1 MAKRAPAPQISRP
14 AESVVLS
21 LPLAQI
27 TADPGQPRKVFEP
40 SALRDLAASIKADG
54 LLQPITVRQVG
65 PEAYMIVAG
74 ERRFRAS
81 QLNGAETIRAI
92 VIEPTDIADIRVKQI
107 IENDQR
113 VDVTPLEQARSY
125 QALMDEKG
133 WTPEQLGERI
143 GKTVNRITDR
153 TVLLKLC
160 PEYQELLATGN
171 LKITEAW
178 ELVRLTPRGQQ
189 ALFNLIRAGKCQ
201 TTADLR
207 NASNALLA
215 AEAQGSMFGDEP
227 EAPTRETKEAASAFE
242 ANVERIAALL
252 RSGISDNQI
261 IATKKTNPHRAG
273 HLAELLAA
281 MQKDMRRIEVALR
294 EAAVQASLFG
304 GA

>member
-1 MAKRAPAPQISRP
+1 MSAAIASPRVS
-14 AESVVLS
+14 ETVVRDI
-21 LPLAQI
+21 PLVQI
-27 TADPGQPRKVFEP
+27 TADPGQPRKVFERN
-40 SALRDLAASIKADG
+40 ALRELAASIKADG
-54 LLQPITVRQVG
+54 LLQPITLRQIG
-65 PEAYMIVAG
+65 PDAYMIVAG

-81 QLNGAETIRAI
+81 ELNNASTIRAI
-92 VIEPTDIADIRVKQI
+92 VIQTTDIADIRVKQI

-113 VDVTPLEQARSY
+113 VDVTALEQARSY

-133 WTPEQLGERI
+133 WTAEQLGERI
-143 GKTVNRITDR
+143 GKSVNRITDR
-153 TVLLKLC
+153 TILLALR
-160 PEYQELLATGN
+160 PEYQELLAGGN

-178 ELVRLTPRGQQ
+178 ELVRLTPRGQS
-189 ALFNLIRAGKCQ
+189 ALFNLIRAGKCL

-215 AEAQGSMFGDEP
+215 AEAQTSIFGDDP
-227 EAPTRETKEAASAFE
+227 EAATEETRKLAGSFE

-252 RSGISDNQI
+252 RSGINENQI
-261 IATKKTNPHRAG
+261 VATKKTNPHRAG
-273 HLAELLAA
+273 YLADLLAA